1 MMKFIPILL
10 IVALGSA
17 APPEQVV
24 AAPIQRTLTGGFQP
38 DPAIIEVMAGGPVEI
53 DEDEGTDCEGYVT
66 REPTVR
72 LSYQARQESLY
83 IATQS
88 EMDTILMVRKPDGST
103 ICNDDRT
110 DDVLDAG
117 LTIKNPVSGT
127 YEIWVGTY
135 DEGVPAGS
143 VLRISEKGFRSE

>member
-1 MMKFIPILL
+1 MRKFIPILL
-10 IVALGSA
+10 GVALGSE
-17 APPEQVV
+17 APFGQLV

-38 DPAIIEVMAGGPVEI
+38 DPEIIEVMAGGPVEI

-72 LSYQARQESLY
+72 LSYQARRESLY

-88 EMDTILMVRKPDGST
+88 ETDTILMVRRPDGST

-110 DDVLDAG
+110 DDVFDAG

-135 DEGVPAGS
+135 DEEVPAGS
-143 VLRISEKGFRSE
+143 VLRISEKGFPSE